1 MRAPGWI
8 LACLCAVAVT
18 GCGPKV
24 DLTQK
29 LEIVDVHTGW
39 DDMGVVDGQ
48 NKIVPSISFKFK
60 NNSDQTLNTLQ
71 ANVLFKRV
79 GEETEWGSGFVR
91 VSGAEGLP
99 PGQTSNAQ
107 KVSCPKGYTGTQP
120 RAEIMASTLFID
132 ARVILFAKY
141 GSTGWQRVGEFTVD
155 RRLLD

>member
-1 MRAPGWI
+1 MRTLHWI
-8 LACLCAVAVT
+8 LVCLCGIAVA
-18 GCGPKV
+18 GCAPKV

-29 LEIVDVHTGW
+29 LEVVDVHTGW

-48 NKIVPSISFKFK
+48 NKIVPSIRFKFK
-60 NNSDQTLNTLQ
+60 NNSDQTLSTLQ

-91 VSGAEGLP
+91 VVGSEGLP
-99 PGQTSNAQ
+99 PGQTSGAQ
-107 KVSCPKGYTGTQP
+107 SVSCPKGYTGIQP
-120 RAEIMASTLFID
+120 RAEIMASSLFVD

-141 GSTGWQRVGEFTVD
+141 GSTGWEKLGEFTVD